1 MNETVFSYLLVRE
14 MFFLPILMKMH
25 KGNKIEYE
33 GPFLI
38 RTFLLTYMIFKVRAK
53 LSLHPLCVECQ

>member
-14 MFFLPILMKMH
+14 MFFLPIWMKMH

-38 RTFLLTYMIFKVRAK
+38 RIFLLTYMIFKVRAK
-53 LSLHPLCVECQ
+53 